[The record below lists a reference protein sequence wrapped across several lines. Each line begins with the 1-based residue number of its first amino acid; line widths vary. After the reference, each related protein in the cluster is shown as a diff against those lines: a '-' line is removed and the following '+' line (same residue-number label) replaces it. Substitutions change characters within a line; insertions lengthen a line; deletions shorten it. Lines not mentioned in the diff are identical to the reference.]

1 MEAKLKRE
9 HIDCCCLVYTGTQNR
24 EETAESVVPDTMPD
38 VARVVDTSTAIYL
51 RSKTIQ
57 DAKILVEGNIQAT
70 VLYLAEGDETLYRLD
85 MATGCSFS
93 FDGDGLEEDDFLVA
107 LLHINTA
114 DVRLLNPRKLLLRAD
129 VTGSVSV
136 YRRDGLE
143 YSVQPEE
150 GEPLQMLALEK
161 TIHYVSS
168 VQEKTF
174 VIAEEFSIPPARPAL
189 SCLLRYR
196 AGAAVEDTK
205 QVGEKVILQG
215 TAWLEI
221 LYAAG
226 EGGAPIRET
235 FTTGFSQILD
245 APAEQGGFQ
254 SVTLMQTSCYVEP
267 LPGAYG
273 ANSVSLEMHLT
284 AQSVCRGQREIRYM
298 ADAYSTRWA
307 CTVETVPTGM
317 VSACRNVTLRET
329 ARELLETPE
338 AVGEPVACYADVG
351 TPVRED
357 GCVRVPVCVHAMYMT
372 DRGAAS
378 CAVRRLNMELPF
390 DMPDSAVCEM
400 GEAVCND
407 PYLSAAAGGVEL
419 RLPLEVRVTICDMEK
434 LNFVRS
440 VELDTDT
447 PAVGSGAPS
456 LVVVRGGGNSVWTL
470 AKKYCSTPAL
480 IEAANPGASFSGGL
494 LLIPRAR

>member
-1 MEAKLKRE
+1 M
-9 HIDCCCLVYTGTQNR
+9 
-24 EETAESVVPDTMPD
+24 PDTMPD

-317 VSACRNVTLRET
+317 VSAWPQRYTAGDRPGTAGNPGGSGRTGGLLR
-329 ARELLETPE
+329 RR
-338 AVGEPVACYADVG
+338 GHACTG
-351 TPVRED
+351 GR
-357 GCVRVPVCVHAMYMT
+357 CVRVPVCVHAMYMT

-400 GEAVCND
+400 GEAVCHD
-407 PYLSAAAGGVEL
+407 PYLSAAAGGLEL